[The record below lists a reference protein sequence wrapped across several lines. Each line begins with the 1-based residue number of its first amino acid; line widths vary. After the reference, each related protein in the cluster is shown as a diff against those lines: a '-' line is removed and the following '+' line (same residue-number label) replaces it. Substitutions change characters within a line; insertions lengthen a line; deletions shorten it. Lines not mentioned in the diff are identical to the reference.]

1 MMRQMFR
8 FTIDTNAQDLASQS
22 LFSVFSINIKMGFM
36 GVFQERSSEMNS
48 EEIFDIKRIIQIPN
62 EDRSGPSDEKV
73 AAISVLLCLLG
84 CLLLLFGMYIKSIC
98 KDQRNRIPPEE
109 MDQIM
114 ADYLTTEMIIADLL
128 NHDHGNVYGNVYYIQ
143 NVPPPTYDTLSPP
156 PPTYQEAILGELLK
170 KTSLKAKYSNY

>member
-1 MMRQMFR
+1 
-8 FTIDTNAQDLASQS
+8 
-22 LFSVFSINIKMGFM
+22 MGFM
-36 GVFQERSSEMNS
+36 GVFQERSFEMNS

-84 CLLLLFGMYIKSIC
+84 CLLLLFAMYIKSIC
-98 KDQRNRIPPEE
+98 KDQRNQRNSPED
-109 MDQIM
+109 MDQRI
-114 ADYLTTEMIIADLL
+114 ADYLINEMIIADLL
-128 NHDHGNVYGNVYYIQ
+128 NNHDHGNVYGNVYYIQ

>member
-1 MMRQMFR
+1 MMRQMFQ
-8 FTIDTNAQDLASQS
+8 FIIDTNAQDLASES
-22 LFSVFSINIKMGFM
+22 LFSVFSINIIMG
-36 GVFQERSSEMNS
+36 EMNS
-48 EEIFDIKRIIQIPN
+48 GEIFDIRRIIQIPN

-114 ADYLTTEMIIADLL
+114 ADCLTTEMIIADLL

>member
-1 MMRQMFR
+1 
-8 FTIDTNAQDLASQS
+8 
-22 LFSVFSINIKMGFM
+22 MGFM

-84 CLLLLFGMYIKSIC
+84 CLLLLFAMYIKSIC
-98 KDQRNRIPPEE
+98 KDQRNQRNSPED
-109 MDQIM
+109 MDQRI
-114 ADYLTTEMIIADLL
+114 ADYLINEMIIADLL
-128 NHDHGNVYGNVYYIQ
+128 NHDHGHVYYIQ

-156 PPTYQEAILGELLK
+156 PPTYQEAILGEMLK